1 MAGGPDPNDSF
12 SPGVGYI
19 LVFNLIVG
27 TGALS
32 LPKAFRHAGYI
43 LAIVL
48 LIVSFF
54 TSYVCA
60 TFLLEGMAVANAAI
74 RSDQLKNRK
83 KSDRNP
89 PSKEE
94 IAAIYRIDNRTEV
107 SAMAMVFLG
116 KYGVLFLMLIMTIY
130 LFGDLAIYTVTVPK
144 SIMNVM
150 CSTDANAE
158 VVSWDEPCWANWPKW
173 TTRSA
178 IYRIWVA
185 VFVLFVTPLVIIGVR
200 RTKYL
205 QISTSVCRWTAF
217 ILMIVLASILLGDK
231 GSPSI
236 PQPVIVNG
244 FGSLFG
250 TTVYAFMCHHS
261 LPSLITPMKTKKHL
275 MFFLLLVY
283 LCVLLFYVA
292 LSTTGAFAFVDIYDV
307 YSLNFLHSPYFQT
320 IFYKICDYFLALF
333 PVFTITTN
341 YPIVGCTLI
350 NNLLVAFDICEE
362 MLAER
367 GITFFRSNKVANAT
381 SDPPPIKCETLA
393 ERGITFFRTNKVA
406 NATSD
411 PPPIKCET
419 GEQEHENK
427 TAIDVQKEKDNK
439 ERIGEEPTENGSM
452 KGNDVE
458 KGDKDKDSSDNET
471 EEERIR
477 RKTLEH
483 EDRIRKETLTE
494 VPVAKPRPLRR
505 YIVMVVLIGLATLI
519 AMLTDN
525 VLILAEITGSYPGV
539 GVQYIIPSLIV
550 IFARRYSLREL
561 GSPVPSCSASPFS
574 HTFWPY
580 LLLLWSVFAIVMVSL
595 NFADVF
601 E

>member
-12 SPGVGYI
+12 SAGVGYI

-32 LPKAFRHAGYI
+32 LPKAFRHAGYV

-60 TFLLEGMAVANAAI
+60 TFLIEGMAVANAAV
-74 RSDQLKNRK
+74 RSNKLKKRE
-83 KSDRNP
+83 KSDPNP
-89 PSKEE
+89 ESKEE
-94 IAAIYRIDNRTEV
+94 LEEIYRIDKRMEV
-107 SAMAMVFLG
+107 SAMAMIFLG
-116 KYGVLFLMLIMTIY
+116 KYGVLFLMIIMTVY
-130 LFGDLAIYTVTVPK
+130 LFGDLAIYTVAVPK

-150 CSTDANAE
+150 CSTDSNAE
-158 VVSWDEPCWANWPKW
+158 VVSWDEPCWENWPKW

-185 VFVLFVTPLVIIGVR
+185 AFILFVTPLVIIGVR

-231 GSPSI
+231 GSPSVPKPAI
-236 PQPVIVNG
+236 ANG

-292 LSTTGAFAFVDIYDV
+292 LSTTGAFAFADTYDV

-341 YPIVGCTLI
+341 YPIVGCTLV

-367 GITFFRSNKVANAT
+367 GFTFFRSNKIAKAT
-381 SDPPPIKCETLA
+381 SDPPPIKCETD
-393 ERGITFFRTNKVA
+393 E
-406 NATSD
+406 
-411 PPPIKCET
+411 E
-419 GEQEHENK
+419 EHKNK
-427 TAIDVQKEKDNK
+427 TVIDVHEEKDDK
-439 ERIGEEPTENGSM
+439 ECTSEEPTEDGSIERNDDG
-452 KGNDVE
+452 KGV
-458 KGDKDKDSSDNET
+458 KDKDSSDNET
-471 EEERIR
+471 EEESIG
-477 RKTLEH
+477 RKTLEPGDH
-483 EDRIRKETLTE
+483 INKEIHTE
-494 VPVAKPRPLRR
+494 VPVAKPHPLRR
-505 YIVMVVLIGLATLI
+505 YVVMLVLIGLSTLI
-519 AMLTDN
+519 ALLTDN

-561 GSPVPSCSASPFS
+561 GRPVPSCSASPFS
-574 HTFWPY
+574 HIFWPC
-580 LLLLWSVFAIVMVSL
+580 LLLLWSAFAIVMVSL
-595 NFADVF
+595 NFGGVF